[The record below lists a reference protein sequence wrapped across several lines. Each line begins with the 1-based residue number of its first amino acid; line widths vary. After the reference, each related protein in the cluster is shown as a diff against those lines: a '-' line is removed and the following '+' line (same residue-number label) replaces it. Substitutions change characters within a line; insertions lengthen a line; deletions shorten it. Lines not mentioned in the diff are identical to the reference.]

1 MAARIIARLVLSV
14 SLTAIV
20 AANRLGFDTDGSGDL
35 QRDPLV
41 SGPYSTVTLL
51 ARLRGWSGD
60 NPFSLA
66 MK

>member
-1 MAARIIARLVLSV
+1 MAARIIARLVLSI

-20 AANRLGFDTDGSGDL
+20 AAHRLAFATDGNRGLLRGSG
-35 QRDPLV
+35 
-41 SGPYSTVTLL
+41 SYSTVTLL